1 MAGPVTILLPESFG
15 SGSMYYVIGQA
26 IRGMDAQVSE
36 KVVIDFSRLKFIE
49 PIGVVILSNLIEYL
63 ARAGIP
69 TALAGI
75 NFQSTAAVAY
85 LDDSDFFKRYIG
97 RPLREWA
104 KARDTCLPLTMV
116 SNAQAVGY
124 LHATLVPWLAGS
136 LNTSEASLATVRI
149 CLDEVFSNI
158 NFHSGV
164 DYGCLHIQHFP
175 QSKEVQIAIS
185 DFGVGIPSNVRK
197 VRPDLADSVALA
209 LACEEGFTTQ
219 SNVKNR
225 GAGLATLIRYL
236 TLKDRGKVWIVSGE
250 ANLSAVHDT
259 AAKKSKVTSRTVKG
273 FYPGTLVR
281 ITLKQDSI
289 RDLES
294 DVQSE
299 EFSW

>member
-1 MAGPVTILLPESFG
+1 MSASLSIVLPEKFG
-15 SGSMYYVIGQA
+15 AGSMYFVIEQA
-26 IRGMDAQVSE
+26 TRGMSASGAQRVE
-36 KVVIDFSRLKFIE
+36 INFARLKFIE

-63 ARAGIP
+63 RRTGVP
-69 TALAGI
+69 TVLTGI
-75 NFQSTAAVAY
+75 NFQSTPAVAY
-85 LDDSDFFKRYIG
+85 LDDCDFFRRYTG
-97 RPLREWA
+97 ASLRTWA
-104 KARDTCLPLTMV
+104 KPRDTCLPLTMV
-116 SNAQAVGY
+116 ANATAVGF
-124 LHATLVPWLAGS
+124 LHAKLIPWLAMS
-136 LNTSEASLATVRI
+136 LNTSEESLATVRI

-164 DYGCLHIQHFP
+164 DNGCLHIQHFP
-175 QSKEVQIAIS
+175 NSKEVQIAIS
-185 DFGVGIPSNVRK
+185 DFGVGIPANVRK
-197 VRPDLADSVALA
+197 IRPEVIDSVALS

-236 TLKDRGKVWIVSGE
+236 TLKDRGKLWIVSGT
-250 ANLSAVHDT
+250 ANLSAIHDSES
-259 AAKKSKVTSRTVKG
+259 KKSKVTSRSVKG

-289 RDLES
+289 QDLAT

>member
-1 MAGPVTILLPESFG
+1 MATAVPIMLPERFNAG
-15 SGSMYYVIGQA
+15 AMYHVIAQA
-26 IRGMDAQVSE
+26 LQAMKAQASE
-36 KVVIDFSRLKFIE
+36 RVVIDFSGLRFIE

-63 ARAGIP
+63 MRAGVS
-69 TALAGI
+69 TSLTGLG
-75 NFQSTAAVAY
+75 FQSTAAVAY
-85 LDDSDFFKRYIG
+85 LDDSDFFRRYTG
-97 RPLREWA
+97 NSLRKWA
-104 KARDTCLPLTMV
+104 KPRDTCLPLTMV
-116 SNAQAVGY
+116 ANAQAVGF
-124 LHATLVPWLAGS
+124 LHSTLIPWLAGS
-136 LNTSEASLATVRI
+136 LNTSEESLATVRI

-164 DYGCLHIQHFP
+164 DYGCVHIQNFP

-185 DFGVGIPSNVRK
+185 DFGVGIPANVRK
-197 VRPDLADSVALA
+197 IHPEMIDSVALS

-250 ANLSAVHDT
+250 ANLSAIHDSNT
-259 AAKKSKVTSRTVKG
+259 KKSKVTSRTVKG

-289 RDLES
+289 RDLAT

>member
-1 MAGPVTILLPESFG
+1 MSGSVEILLPESFG
-15 SGSMYYVIGQA
+15 ASSMYYVIQQA
-26 IRGMDAQVSE
+26 TKSMNAQASE
-36 KVVIDFSRLKFIE
+36 QVVIDFSRLKFIE

-63 ARAGIP
+63 GRAGIP
-69 TALAGI
+69 TSLAGV
-75 NFQSTAAVAY
+75 NFQSTPAVAY

-124 LHATLVPWLAGS
+124 LHSTLIPWLAAS
-136 LNTSEASLATVRI
+136 LNTTEESLATVRV

-175 QSKEVQIAIS
+175 NSKEIQIAIS
-185 DFGVGIPSNVRK
+185 DFGVGIPTNVRK
-197 VRPDLADSVALA
+197 IRPGLIDSAALSM
-209 LACEEGFTTQ
+209 ACEEGFTTQ

-236 TLKDRGKVWIVSGE
+236 TLKDRGKVWLVSGE
-250 ANLSAVHDT
+250 ANLSAIHDKVT
-259 AAKKSKVTSRTVKG
+259 KKSKVTARTVKG

-289 RDLES
+289 KDLAT

>member
-1 MAGPVTILLPESFG
+1 MSGSVSILLPERFG
-15 SGSMYYVIGQA
+15 AGSMYYVIAQA
-26 IRGMDAQVSE
+26 TRGMKAQFSE
-36 KVVIDFSRLKFIE
+36 RVIIDFSRLKFIE

-63 ARAGIP
+63 GRAGIS
-69 TALAGI
+69 TALAGV
-75 NFQSTAAVAY
+75 NFQSTPAVAY

-104 KARDTCLPLTMV
+104 KPRDTCLPLTMV

-124 LHATLVPWLAGS
+124 LHSTLIPWLAES
-136 LNTSEASLATVRI
+136 LNTSEESLATVRI

-185 DFGVGIPSNVRK
+185 DFGVGIPSNVRR
-197 VRPDLADSVALA
+197 VRPELVDSVALA

-250 ANLSAVHDT
+250 ANLSAIHDVAT
-259 AAKKSKVTSRTVKG
+259 KKSKVTSRTVKG

-281 ITLKQDSI
+281 VTLKQDSI
-289 RDLES
+289 RDLAT